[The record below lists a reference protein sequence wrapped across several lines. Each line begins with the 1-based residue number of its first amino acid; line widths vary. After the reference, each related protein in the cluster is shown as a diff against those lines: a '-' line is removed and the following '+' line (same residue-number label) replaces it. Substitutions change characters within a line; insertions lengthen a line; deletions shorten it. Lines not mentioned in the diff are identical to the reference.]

1 MAATGAGRE
10 GGGLEHALGTAFA
23 LGWGMIQSISLSPAG
38 PGGVIGALQQA
49 AQTTGVDFSYLLAN
63 ARAESGL
70 NPAARANTSSASGLF
85 QFTDATWLSVVQRH
99 GHKHGLGWA
108 ADALQAGASHGVKST
123 ILSLRH
129 NAMAAARMAGEF
141 TRDNA
146 AKLEGALGRAAG
158 ASDLYLA
165 AFFGAGGAIKFLK
178 SMAAAPGMA
187 AAGLLPAAAAANRST
202 FYHADGSARSLAEVH
217 DLVAGRI
224 HRHLDGHS
232 GKTLPPAGRTL
243 PPADPALAAARA
255 RMAYLVLAAMS

>member
-1 MAATGAGRE
+1 MA
-10 GGGLEHALGTAFA
+10 LALGTSMTQ
-23 LGWGMIQSISLSPAG
+23 LISFSPAG
-38 PGGVIGALQQA
+38 TAGVIGALQQA
-49 AQTTGVDFSYLLAN
+49 AQATGVDFSYLLAN

-70 NPAARANTSSASGLF
+70 NPAARASTSSASGLF
-85 QFTDATWLSVVQRH
+85 QFTDATWLAMVQRH
-99 GHKHGLGWA
+99 GAKHGLGWA
-108 ADALQAGASHGVKST
+108 ADALQGGASQGVKST

-129 NAMAAARMAGEF
+129 NAEAAARMAGEF
-141 TRDNA
+141 TRDNEA
-146 AKLEGALGRAAG
+146 RLEGALGRAAG

-187 AAGLLPAAAAANRST
+187 AAQLLPAAAAANRST
-202 FYHADGSARSLAEVH
+202 FFHADGSPRSLAEVH
-217 DLVAGRI
+217 DLVASRI
-224 HRHLDGHS
+224 HRHLDGRS